1 MDYKILYFMYEQDY
15 SKSLHGIKLKRS
27 EFNTDVEAELKES
40 LKNGWRIASTC
51 PIIKSRLM
59 DQEGIGS
66 DIGTTRHVYT
76 YTDGIEIFLVKE

>member
-1 MDYKILYFMYEQDY
+1 MYDQEYNKALQE
-15 SKSLHGIKLKRS
+15 IKLKRS

-51 PIIKSRLM
+51 PIIKSALM
-59 DQEGIGS
+59 DQEGISS

-76 YTDGIEIFLVKE
+76 YTDGIEIFLVKK